1 MIKIA
6 PSILS
11 ADFSNLEKAIKPIEQ
26 YADLIHVD
34 IMDGHFVPNI
44 TVGPMIITALKKI
57 SKLPLDVHLMIENP
71 DRYIEQFA
79 KAGSEF
85 ITIHQET
92 CKHIHR
98 TIELIKSFKS
108 KVGIALNPATSIS
121 TLKYI
126 LPDIDLVLLMSV
138 NPGFGGQKFI
148 FHVLKKIE
156 ELKNLILK
164 ENSRILLAVDGGVK
178 NDNAKQIAMAGA
190 DILIAGSEIF
200 NSDDPVKKI
209 IMLRKACEQ

>member
-156 ELKNLILK
+156 ELYRNNFYITKGHP
-164 ENSRILLAVDGGVK
+164 ERSE
-178 NDNAKQIAMAGA
+178 
-190 DILIAGSEIF
+190 GSEILHF
-200 NSDDPVKKI
+200 SK
-209 IMLRKACEQ
+209 RKVPWQELIY

>member
-164 ENSRILLAVDGGVK
+164 KNSRILLAVDGGVK

>member
-1 MIKIA
+1 MELSMIKIA

-148 FHVLKKIE
+148 FNVLKKIE

-164 ENSRILLAVDGGVK
+164 ENPRILLSVDGGVK
-178 NDNAKQIAMAGA
+178 NDNARKIAMAGA
-190 DILIAGSEIF
+190 DILVAG
-200 NSDDPVKKI
+200 
-209 IMLRKACEQ
+209 AA